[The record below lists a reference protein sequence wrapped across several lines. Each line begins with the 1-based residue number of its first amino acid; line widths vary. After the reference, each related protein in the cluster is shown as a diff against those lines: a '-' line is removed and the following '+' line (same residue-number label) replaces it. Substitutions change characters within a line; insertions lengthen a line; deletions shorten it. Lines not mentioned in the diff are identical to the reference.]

1 MKRKLELN
9 IDIKLTEQFTP
20 FLEPK
25 RLKVVFGGRGSGK
38 SWSIAQLLILKAW
51 QKPTRILCAREI
63 QRSISDSVLQLL
75 NDTIGRMGLDNYFD
89 VQKTQIVGTNGSRF
103 IFEGMRSNITKI
115 KSMEGIDIAWVEEA
129 ESVTYSS
136 WETLIPT
143 VRKKDSEIWVSFN
156 PNDEMD
162 DTYQRFV
169 ENPPPESHIYS
180 CKVNYNNNP
189 FFPPELE
196 KERLL
201 LKDKNNDLYNHVWE
215 GEVLSNRDG
224 AYFAKFI
231 QNDQIMDFAVEP
243 NIPVDTYW
251 DLGISDSMCLWLVQQ
266 VGREI
271 RVVDCYENQGE
282 GLQFYINWLH
292 DWRTKHQAVLGQHYA
307 PHDIQVRELGSG
319 KSRLETAR
327 KLGINFRVVPK
338 LSIEDGIHAVRAI
351 LPKCYFNKKNCKTG
365 LQALRRYRKEFDEK
379 KGVYKP
385 HPLHDWSSH
394 YADAFRYFSI
404 AFRDRSKQQ
413 RVGQPQANIDWL
425 VA

>member
-1 MKRKLELN
+1 MK
-9 IDIKLTEQFTP
+9 IDLKLTKEFTP

-25 RLKVVFGGRGSGK
+25 RYKVVYGGRGSGK
-38 SWSIAQLLILKAW
+38 SWSIAQLLVLRAF
-51 QKPTRILCAREI
+51 QEPTRILCAREI

-75 NDTIGRMGLDNYFD
+75 NDTIERMGLRQYFD
-89 VQKTQIVGTNGSRF
+89 VQKTQIIGTNGSRF
-103 IFEGMRSNITKI
+103 IFEGLRSNITKI
-115 KSMEGIDIAWVEEA
+115 KSMEGLDIVWTEES
-129 ESVTYSS
+129 ESITYSS

-143 VRKKDSEIWVSFN
+143 LRKKGSEIWVSFN

-169 ENPPPESHIYS
+169 VNPPPDDYIYS

-201 LKDKNNDLYNHVWE
+201 LKEKNEDLYNHVWE
-215 GEVLSNRDG
+215 GDVLSNRDG
-224 AYFAKFI
+224 AYYAKFI
-231 QNDQIMDFAVEP
+231 PNDQIVNFAVEP
-243 NIPVDTYW
+243 MIPVDTYW
-251 DLGISDSMCLWLVQQ
+251 DLGVSDSTCIWLVQQ
-266 VGREI
+266 IGMEI

-292 DWRTKHQAVLGQHYA
+292 EWRTQHQAVFGEHYA
-307 PHDIQVRELGSG
+307 PHDIQVRELGTG

-327 KLGINFRVVPK
+327 KLGIHFRVVRR
-338 LSIEDGIHAVRAI
+338 LTIEDGIHAARAI
-351 LPKCYFNKKNCKTG
+351 LPKCYFEKTNTKDG

-385 HPLHDWSSH
+385 HPLHDWTSH
-394 YADAFRYFSI
+394 YADAFRYFAI
-404 AFRDRSKQQ
+404 AYRDRSKQQ
-413 RVGQPQANIDWL
+413 RTSQPQANISWL
-425 VA
+425 TA

>member
-1 MKRKLELN
+1 MK
-9 IDIKLTEQFTP
+9 IDLKLTKEFTP
-20 FLEPK
+20 FLEPN
-25 RLKVVFGGRGSGK
+25 RYKVVFGGRGSGK
-38 SWSIAQLLILKAW
+38 SFSIAQLLVLRAFKE
-51 QKPTRILCAREI
+51 PTRILCAREI

-75 NDTIGRMGLDNYFD
+75 SDTIQRLKLTDFFD
-89 VQKTQIVGTNGSRF
+89 VQKSQIIGKNGSRF
-103 IFEGMRSNITKI
+103 LFLGLSNNITKV
-115 KSMEGIDIAWVEEA
+115 KSYEGLDICWVEEA
-129 ESVTYSS
+129 ESVSYTS

-143 VRKKDSEIWVSFN
+143 VRKKGSEIWVSFN

-169 ENPPPESHIYS
+169 VNPPPKAYVK
-180 CKVNYNNNP
+180 KVNYNQNP
-189 FFPPELE
+189 WFPDELE
-196 KERLL
+196 KERVY
-201 LKDKNNDLYNHVWE
+201 LKSKNEDLYNHVWE

-231 QNDQIMDFAVEP
+231 PNDQIIDFKVEP

-251 DLGISDSMCLWLVQQ
+251 DLGVSDSTCIWLVQQ
-266 VGREI
+266 IGMEI

-292 DWRTKHQAVLGQHYA
+292 DWRARHQSVFGEHYA
-307 PHDIQVRELGSG
+307 PHDIQVRELGTG

-327 KLGINFRVVPK
+327 KLGIHFRVVRK
-338 LSIEDGIHAVRAI
+338 LTIEDGIHAARAI
-351 LPKCYFNKKNCKTG
+351 LPKCYFEKTNTKDG

-379 KGVYKP
+379 KGIYKP

-394 YADAFRYFSI
+394 YADAFRYFAI

-413 RVGQPQANIDWL
+413 RVGQPQANISWL
-425 VA
+425 TA

>member
-1 MKRKLELN
+1 MK
-9 IDIKLTEQFTP
+9 IDLKLTKEFTP

-25 RLKVVFGGRGSGK
+25 RYKVVYGGRGSGK
-38 SWSIAQLLILKAW
+38 SWSIAQLLVLKAF
-51 QKPTRILCAREI
+51 QEPTRILCAREI

-75 NDTIGRMGLDNYFD
+75 NDTIERMGLRQYFD
-89 VQKTQIVGTNGSRF
+89 VQKTQIIGTNGSRF
-103 IFEGMRSNITKI
+103 IFEGLRSNITKI
-115 KSMEGIDIAWVEEA
+115 KSMEGLDIVWTEES
-129 ESVTYSS
+129 ESITYSS

-143 VRKKDSEIWVSFN
+143 LRKKGSEIWVSFN

-169 ENPPPESHIYS
+169 VNPPPDDYIYS

-201 LKDKNNDLYNHVWE
+201 LKEKNEDLYNHVWE
-215 GEVLSNRDG
+215 GDVLSNRDG
-224 AYFAKFI
+224 AYYAKFI
-231 QNDQIMDFAVEP
+231 PNDQIVNFAVEP
-243 NIPVDTYW
+243 MIPVDTYW
-251 DLGISDSMCLWLVQQ
+251 DLGVSDSTCIWLVQQ
-266 VGREI
+266 IGMEI

-292 DWRTKHQAVLGQHYA
+292 EWRTQHQAVFGEHYA
-307 PHDIQVRELGSG
+307 PHDIQVRELGTG

-327 KLGINFRVVPK
+327 KLGIHFRVVRR
-338 LSIEDGIHAVRAI
+338 LTIEDGIHAARAI
-351 LPKCYFNKKNCKTG
+351 LPKCYFEKTNTKDG

-385 HPLHDWSSH
+385 HPLHDWTSH
-394 YADAFRYFSI
+394 YADAFRYFAI
-404 AFRDRSKQQ
+404 AYRDRSKQQ
-413 RVGQPQANIDWL
+413 RTSQPQANISWL
-425 VA
+425 TA